1 MTTGQM
7 ETRESPLWFEVDGVK
22 VDATDWHWYPH
33 RFAGAVF
40 SADLR
45 EVARRLPSPLLHPM
59 RFLPNRASVMVYG
72 AHYTAVGKGPPYF
85 GFGEMAVVT
94 YVTRGDEPAPPLVPV
109 LGKRAMGRHG
119 FGEYMLML
127 VVTNRVAAETYRVL
141 AGVPAVVGDIRHEQ
155 RLDRERFVC
164 EIEGELICDLS
175 IRSDGRPTVDSSGQ
189 AMIEQGLGLYVTE
202 NDQLY
207 ALPMDETGVSR
218 CRYGR
223 KAAVLRLGHHPLGE
237 KLCSLDLSRSWAA
250 EFCPDRHFWLTGQPT
265 AVGQVQGAAIAPTH
279 SGKVQGRL
287 VHSPTEGV
295 EIEVDQ
301 GLEKLGFHAEGAFSG
316 PTLRD
321 RSNA

>member
-1 MTTGQM
+1 MQTMQM
-7 ETRESPLWFEVDGVK
+7 QTHEPGVWFEVDGVR

-40 SADLR
+40 SADLK
-45 EVARRLPSPLLHPM
+45 EVASQLPSPPLHPM
-59 RFLPNRASVMVYG
+59 KFVPNRASLMVYG
-72 AHYTAVGKGPPYF
+72 ARYTTVGKAPPYF

-94 YVTRGDEPAPPLVPV
+94 YVTRGHEPAPPLVPA

-127 VVTNRVAAETYRVL
+127 VVTNRVAAETYRLL
-141 AGVPAVVGDIRHEQ
+141 AGIPAVVGDIRHEQ

-164 EIEGELICDLS
+164 EVDGELVCDLS

-189 AMIEQGLGLYVTE
+189 AMVEQGLGLYVTE
-202 NDQLY
+202 DDQLY
-207 ALPMDETGVSR
+207 TLPMDEAGVSR

-223 KAAVLRLGHHPLGE
+223 KAAVLELGHHPLGDW
-237 KLCSLDLSRSWAA
+237 LQSLGLSRSWAA
-250 EFCPDRHFWLTGQPT
+250 EFCPDRHFWLTGHPR
-265 AVGQVQGAAIAPTH
+265 AVGQIESTGLAPAH

-287 VHSPTEGV
+287 VNSPTEGV
-295 EIEVDQ
+295 EIEEDQ
-301 GLEKLGFHAEGAFSG
+301 GLDSLGFDPAGTFTG

-321 RSNA
+321 RSRA